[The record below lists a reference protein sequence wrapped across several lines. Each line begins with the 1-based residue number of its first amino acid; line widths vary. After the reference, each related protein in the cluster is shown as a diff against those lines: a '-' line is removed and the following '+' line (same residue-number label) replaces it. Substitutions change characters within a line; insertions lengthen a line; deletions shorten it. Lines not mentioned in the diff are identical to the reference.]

1 MLQNT
6 LFIALEIFPMKNLY
20 LLLFTSLLIGC
31 SSSNSVTSNT
41 ESGTDNSSEM
51 NYSYLALGD
60 SYTIGESVP
69 ESDRWPVQLVSRL
82 NENGY
87 KVAPPKIIAKTGWTT
102 GNLLNAMR
110 SELNYTRKFDLVS
123 ILIGVNNQY
132 QGKSIENY
140 EEELRE
146 IFKLAL
152 NHSKRREKGVFALS
166 IPDYG
171 VTPFGQ
177 ENAETIGQEIDEF
190 NSVFKKVAAEFNVDF
205 YNITPISREAERDA
219 DLIAEDG
226 LHPSGLMYRYW
237 VDEIIDEIPQMLP
250 Q

>member
-1 MLQNT
+1 
-6 LFIALEIFPMKNLY
+6 MKNLY
-20 LLLFTSLLIGC
+20 ILLLVSLLIGC
-31 SSSNSVTSNT
+31 SSSNSVTRNT
-41 ESGTDNSSEM
+41 ESGNTSEM

-60 SYTIGESVP
+60 SYTIGEMVP
-69 ESDRWPVQLVSRL
+69 ESQRWPVQLVNRL

-132 QGKSIENY
+132 QGKTIEEY

-146 IFKLAL
+146 IFNLAL

-171 VTPFGQ
+171 VTPFGE
-177 ENAETIGQEIDEF
+177 ENAETIRQEIDEF
-190 NSVFKKVAAEFNVDF
+190 NAVFKKVAREFEVDF

>member
-1 MLQNT
+1 
-6 LFIALEIFPMKNLY
+6 MKNLY
-20 LLLFTSLLIGC
+20 FLFFVFIFLGC
-31 SSSNSVTSNT
+31 SSSNSVPQNT
-41 ESGTDNSSEM
+41 ETDNPSGM
-51 NYSYLALGD
+51 DYSYLALGD

-69 ESDRWPVQLVSRL
+69 ANDRWPVQLVAQL
-82 NENGY
+82 NERNY

-102 GNLLNAMR
+102 ENLLSAMR

-132 QGKSIENY
+132 QGQSIEDY

-171 VTPFGQ
+171 ATPFGSD
-177 ENAETIGQEIDEF
+177 NAEIIGQEIDEF
-190 NSVFKKVAAEFNVDF
+190 NAVFRKVAAEFEVTF
-205 YNITPISREAERDA
+205 YNITPISREAARDA

>member
-1 MLQNT
+1 
-6 LFIALEIFPMKNLY
+6 MKNFY
-20 LLLFTSLLIGC
+20 FIFFAFIIISCGTSNSATNTSEIN
-31 SSSNSVTSNT
+31 SSS
-41 ESGTDNSSEM
+41 GMD
-51 NYSYLALGD
+51 YSYLALGD
-60 SYTIGESVP
+60 SYTIGESVT
-69 ESDRWPVQLVSRL
+69 ESERWPVQLVARL
-82 NENGY
+82 KKEGY

-102 GNLLNAMR
+102 GNLLSAMR

-132 QGKSIENY
+132 QGKSIEDY

-152 NHSKRREKGVFALS
+152 NHSKQREKGVFALS

-171 VTPFGQ
+171 VTPFGK
-177 ENAETIGQEIDEF
+177 ENAESIGEEIDEF
-190 NSVFKKVAAEFNVDF
+190 NAVFRRVSAEFEVDF
-205 YNITPISREAERDA
+205 YNITPISREAARDDA
-219 DLIAEDG
+219 LIAKDG

>member
-1 MLQNT
+1 
-6 LFIALEIFPMKNLY
+6 MKNLY
-20 LLLFTSLLIGC
+20 LILIVLSTAACGT
-31 SSSNSVTSNT
+31 SNSSQEGKT
-41 ESGTDNSSEM
+41 EPQMD
-51 NYSYLALGD
+51 YSYLALGD

-69 ESDRWPVQLVSRL
+69 ESKRWPVQLVARL

-123 ILIGVNNQY
+123 VLIGVNNQY
-132 QGKSIENY
+132 QGKSIEEY

-146 IFKLAL
+146 IFTLAL
-152 NHSKRREKGVFALS
+152 NHSTHREKGVFALS

-177 ENAETIGQEIDEF
+177 ENAEVIREEIDEY
-190 NSVFKKVAAEFNVDF
+190 NAVFKEVATEFGVDF
-205 YNITPISREAERDA
+205 YNITPISREAARDA
-219 DLIAEDG
+219 DLIAGDG

-237 VDEIIDEIPQMLP
+237 VDEIIDEIPQML
-250 Q
+250 QQ

>member
-6 LFIALEIFPMKNLY
+6 LFIALERYPMKNLY
-20 LLLFTSLLIGC
+20 LLFFASLLIGC
-31 SSSNSVTSNT
+31 SSSNSVTTNT
-41 ESGTDNSSEM
+41 ETDNPSGM
-51 NYSYLALGD
+51 DYSYLALGD
-60 SYTIGESVP
+60 SYTIGESVA
-69 ESDRWPVQLVSRL
+69 EKDRWPVQLVAEL
-82 NENGY
+82 NERGH

-102 GNLLNAMR
+102 GNLLSAMR

-132 QGKSIENY
+132 QGKTIKEY

-152 NHSKRREKGVFALS
+152 NHSKLREKGVFALS

-171 VTPFGQ
+171 ATPFGE
-177 ENAETIGQEIDEF
+177 ENAETIGVEIDEF
-190 NSVFKKVAAEFNVDF
+190 NAVFRKVTSEFEVDF
-205 YNITPISREAERDA
+205 YNITPISREAARDG

-226 LHPSGLMYRYW
+226 LHPSALMYRYW
-237 VDEIIDEIPQMLP
+237 VDEVIDEIPQMLP

>member
-1 MLQNT
+1 
-6 LFIALEIFPMKNLY
+6 MKNLY
-20 LLLFTSLLIGC
+20 MLLLVSLLIGC
-31 SSSNSVTSNT
+31 SSSNSVTRNT
-41 ESGTDNSSEM
+41 EAGNTSEM

-60 SYTIGESVP
+60 SYTIGEMVP
-69 ESDRWPVQLVSRL
+69 ESQRWPVQLVNRL
-82 NENGY
+82 NENGF

-132 QGKSIENY
+132 QGKTIEEY

-146 IFKLAL
+146 IFNLAL

-171 VTPFGQ
+171 VTPFGE
-177 ENAETIGQEIDEF
+177 ENAETIRQEIDEF
-190 NSVFKKVAAEFNVDF
+190 NAVFKKVAKEFEVDF

>member
-1 MLQNT
+1 
-6 LFIALEIFPMKNLY
+6 MKNFYFIFLAF
-20 LLLFTSLLIGC
+20 LVIGC
-31 SSSNSVTSNT
+31 NTSNSVTQ
-41 ESGTDNSSEM
+41 NSETNDPSAM
-51 NYSYLALGD
+51 DFSYLALGD

-69 ESDRWPVQLVSRL
+69 ENKRWPVQLVAQL
-82 NENGY
+82 NERGY
-87 KVAPPKIIAKTGWTT
+87 KVAPPKIIAKTGWTS
-102 GNLLNAMR
+102 GNLLAAMR
-110 SELNYTRKFDLVS
+110 SELNYTREFDLVS

-132 QGKSIENY
+132 QGQSIEDY

-177 ENAETIGQEIDEF
+177 ENAETIGEEIDEF
-190 NSVFKKVAAEFNVDF
+190 NAVFRQVALEFEVDF

-219 DLIAEDG
+219 ALIAEDG

-237 VDEIIDEIPQMLP
+237 VEEIIDEIPQMLP

>member
-1 MLQNT
+1 
-6 LFIALEIFPMKNLY
+6 MKKLY
-20 LLLFTSLLIGC
+20 LLFFSTLLIGC
-31 SSSNSVTSNT
+31 GSSASVIQDI
-41 ESGTDNSSEM
+41 ETDNPSGM
-51 NYSYLALGD
+51 DYSYLALGD
-60 SYTIGESVP
+60 SYTIGESV
-69 ESDRWPVQLVSRL
+69 EEKERWPVQLVAQL
-82 NENGY
+82 NERGY

-102 GNLLNAMR
+102 GNLLAAMR

-132 QGKSIENY
+132 QGKSIEDY

-152 NHSKRREKGVFALS
+152 NHAKLREKGVFALS

-171 VTPFGQ
+171 VTPFGA
-177 ENAETIGQEIDEF
+177 ENAQTIREEIDKF
-190 NSVFKKVAAEFNVDF
+190 NAVFRKVATEFEVDF
-205 YNITPISREAERDA
+205 YNITPISREAARDEE
-219 DLIAEDG
+219 LIAEDG

>member
-1 MLQNT
+1 
-6 LFIALEIFPMKNLY
+6 MKNFY
-20 LLLFTSLLIGC
+20 LLFFSLLLSAC
-31 SSSNSVTSNT
+31 NTSNSVTQNIQN
-41 ESGTDNSSEM
+41 DNPSEM

-60 SYTIGESVP
+60 SYTIGESVA
-69 ESDRWPVQLVSRL
+69 EKDRWPVQLVAALHERD
-82 NENGY
+82 Y

-102 GNLLNAMR
+102 GNLLAAMR

-123 ILIGVNNQY
+123 ISIGVNNQY
-132 QGKSIENY
+132 QGKNIEDY
-140 EEELRE
+140 EEELHE

-152 NHSKRREKGVFALS
+152 NHSKLREKGVFALS

-171 VTPFGQ
+171 VTPYG
-177 ENAETIGQEIDEF
+177 EDNAETIGEEIDEF
-190 NSVFKKVAAEFNVDF
+190 NAVFRRVASEFEVDF
-205 YNITPISREAERDA
+205 YNITPISREAERNPE
-219 DLIAEDG
+219 LIAEDG